1 MLAEWVAQPCEYHP
15 SRIRVAWNDFVA
27 SVVAEVISTTLAF
40 FQSSEQMEDKS
51 MNPWVSWY
59 EYQMGIRSKI
69 NVHREIVYQ
78 HIQRRSLKLEVL
90 RFTNRL
96 GLQKRPICT
105 APIDRFGSAFHAS
118 TTVRSSGCSTNIPSP
133 FPYSITLLNYT
144 PLRPMTSIAPLSH
157 SPPYPSFLLRCL
169 SWDAT

>member
-1 MLAEWVAQPCEYHP
+1 MISSKAC
-15 SRIRVAWNDFVA
+15 
-27 SVVAEVISTTLAF
+27 VVAEVISTTLVLF
-40 FQSSEQMEDKS
+40 RSSEQMEDES

-69 NVHREIVYQ
+69 NVHREIVCQ

-96 GLQKRPICT
+96 GLQKRPLRRST

-118 TTVRSSGCSTNIPSP
+118 TTVRSSECSDVPSP
-133 FPYSITLLNYT
+133 FPYSITLLNDT

>member
-1 MLAEWVAQPCEYHP
+1 MNI
-15 SRIRVAWNDFVA
+15 IRVAWNDFVA
-27 SVVAEVISTTLAF
+27 SVVAEVISTTLVL
-40 FQSSEQMEDKS
+40 FQSSELEDES
-51 MNPWVSWY
+51 MNSWVSWY

-69 NVHREIVYQ
+69 NVHREIMYQ

-118 TTVRSSGCSTNIPSP
+118 TTVRSSECLDVPSP
-133 FPYSITLLNYT
+133 FPYSITLLNDT